1 MCRNCAAAPGTAF
14 INSPGR
20 DSTYRPIVSFLAPG
34 AHVRSDVTPGPA
46 ASFGSGNAPPHLQ
59 ADTTRTHEGLRS
71 SGNGHSWA
79 TPPTGGGSYPV
90 SPDNGIRQGA
100 PSPVIVSSGPDRAG
114 LHSSG
119 VSQVRKLSPF
129 LNFRCEGTA
138 GHHHWRSPGIAIRVL
153 GGGMYLRQSPGP
165 FCPGPSFHMY
175 KKQDH
180 TGIGLVGIGRM
191 GVLTNHLGS
200 SITTSY
206 LVHGFLGNL

>member
-1 MCRNCAAAPGTAF
+1 MLHLICKRTRLGLTRGSVPVGTDTR
-14 INSPGR
+14 G
-20 DSTYRPIVSFLAPG
+20 
-34 AHVRSDVTPGPA
+34 
-46 ASFGSGNAPPHLQ
+46 PPH
-59 ADTTRTHEGLRS
+59 AVSH
-71 SGNGHSWA
+71 WW
-79 TPPTGGGSYPV
+79 GSYPV

-114 LHSSG
+114 SILVECRRSG
-119 VSQVRKLSPF
+119 NCLLL

-138 GHHHWRSPGIAIRVL
+138 GHHHWRSPGLAIRVL